1 MDEKNRTGEFLAKL
15 RNEKGYTQQK
25 LADKIHVSNK
35 AISNWEN
42 GRSNPDLDM
51 MKELAKIFDVTVDE
65 LYAGKRVDEKD
76 VIFKRKFKKL
86 FIRAFITMF
95 IINFLLL
102 LVYFL
107 LTVNSVKFYVLDLDD
122 DLINTTGG
130 YYIVNKNKSILH
142 LGKLEL
148 DSDIDANTYIEL
160 YEKSSTDNIILYS
173 GFNSNIELYNV
184 IVSNIDEVYLK
195 LTFVEDEES
204 TEKIYKLNFYPKY
217 IDHKFENINEKPSAV
232 YLNALSENNELV
244 DKLVELGFRE
254 QGEYLYFKEEKNKK
268 EKTTTYID
276 ANFKSYNKVVES
288 KNFKKLISYYHD
300 IDTLDVQFL
309 DLKNNIYKEFRYR
322 IAKEFL
328 DCKIGRCN
336 DTDDIESIKEDIAIV
351 KLFK

>member
-1 MDEKNRTGEFLAKL
+1 MDEKNRIGEFLAKL

-25 LADKIHVSNK
+25 LADKIHVTNK

-76 VIFKRKFKKL
+76 VIFKRKLKKL
-86 FIRAFITMF
+86 FIRSFITLF
-95 IINFLLL
+95 VINFLLL

-107 LTVNSVKFYVLDLDD
+107 LTVNSVKFYVLYLEEDS
-122 DLINTTGG
+122 INITGG

-160 YEKSSTDNIILYS
+160 YEKSNTSNAILYS

-195 LTFVEDEES
+195 LTFVEDDES
-204 TEKIYKLNFYPKY
+204 TENIYKLNFYPKY
-217 IDHKFENINEKPSAV
+217 IDHKFVNINEKPSAV
-232 YLNALSENNELV
+232 YLNDLSDNNELV
-244 DKLVELGFRE
+244 DKLVELGFHD
-254 QGEYLYFKEEKNKK
+254 QGEFLYFKEEKTKK
-268 EKTTTYID
+268 EKITTYVD
-276 ANFKSYNKVVES
+276 ANIYTYNKIIES
-288 KNFKKLISYYHD
+288 KDSKKLITYYQD
-300 IDTLDVQFL
+300 SNSIDVQFL
-309 DLKNNIYKEFRYR
+309 DSKENIYKEFSYELEKD
-322 IAKEFL
+322 III
-328 DCKIGRCN
+328 CVVGRCN
-336 DTDDIESIKEDIAIV
+336 DITDLESIKEDIEIV